1 MAMRTSFHRKL
12 AYLGLFSLI
21 ISVSIGL
28 SIVSAGPKFTSD
40 KWGDQVGFKP
50 DFSKGA
56 VADGK
61 KIKKGNYRGMDGYI
75 APALKLLIDKY
86 NLTMKVNAYK
96 PIHPSEGYIEA
107 TNKYYGQPKLIDIGD
122 SIRKRGLA
130 DYTAGLP
137 FPQPKNGLEIAWDF
151 IYGYNGDTGDNL
163 YGVYWISAS
172 GGVEHHEEWRWAFIM
187 RTMYRTDMD
196 PKPHLEHFAKKQEQ
210 YTAITYALSPLD
222 KRGFGAVYSRAVEPR
237 DQQGVIYVPQMR
249 RILKNTFGTRGDTW
263 NSTDLLYEDVR
274 GYLGYPE
281 WMNWK
286 LVKKDTM
293 LMPMHAGV
301 KLGKEH
307 IEDTYDF
314 KNYPHW
320 NPKMNWEP
328 RPVYVVEVTPKMAE
342 YPYSKQMFYIDA
354 ETFLLPYKEA
364 YDKKGDLWKVVII
377 GFNDS
382 PDMDELPPELGTC
395 VAIDLQAEHAT
406 AFPWFE
412 NKVNVD
418 LDPADFTTAA
428 LRKRSR

>member
-1 MAMRTSFHRKL
+1 MAS
-12 AYLGLFSLI
+12 
-21 ISVSIGL
+21 
-28 SIVSAGPKFTSD
+28 
-40 KWGDQVGFKP
+40 
-50 DFSKGA
+50 
-56 VADGK
+56 
-61 KIKKGNYRGMDGYI
+61 
-75 APALKLLIDKY
+75 
-86 NLTMKVNAYK
+86 
-96 PIHPSEGYIEA
+96 
-107 TNKYYGQPKLIDIGD
+107 
-122 SIRKRGLA
+122 
-130 DYTAGLP
+130 
-137 FPQPKNGLEIAWDF
+137 
-151 IYGYNGDTGDNL
+151 
-163 YGVYWISAS
+163 YWISAS
-172 GGVEHHEEWRWAFIM
+172 GGVEQSRRVAFGPSSCGPCTAPIWTPNPTFPTSRRSRNSTRLSRM
-187 RTMYRTDMD
+187 RF
-196 PKPHLEHFAKKQEQ
+196 P
-210 YTAITYALSPLD
+210 PLD
-222 KRGFGAVYSRAVEPR
+222 KRGFGAVYSRSVEPR

-293 LMPMHAGV
+293 LMPMHAEV

-320 NPKMNWEP
+320 NPKMSWEP
-328 RPVYVVEVTPKMAE
+328 RPVYIVEVTPKMAE
-342 YPYSKQMFYIDA
+342 YPYSKQLFYIDA

-377 GFNDS
+377 GFNES
-382 PDMDELPPELGTC
+382 PDMDELPPQLGTC